1 MESSQGPSVY
11 QRNILSLG
19 QTGSQSSVA
28 SVNTIITGCDLSD
41 TDCAL
46 VSGANC
52 ISFCVKLKEKCS
64 VNVCTIK
71 STEG

>member
-1 MESSQGPSVY
+1 MEPSHGLSVY
-11 QRNILSLG
+11 QPNFLSLG
-19 QTGSQSSVA
+19 QTGSQNSVA

-52 ISFCVKLKEKCS
+52 ISFCVKLKEKRS
-64 VNVCTIK
+64 MNVL
-71 STEG
+71 SN

>member
-1 MESSQGPSVY
+1 MELSRGPSAY
-11 QRNILSLG
+11 QRDILPLG
-19 QTGSQSSVA
+19 QTGLQNSVA

-41 TDCAL
+41 TDRAL

-64 VNVCTIK
+64 RNILYN
-71 STEG
+71 